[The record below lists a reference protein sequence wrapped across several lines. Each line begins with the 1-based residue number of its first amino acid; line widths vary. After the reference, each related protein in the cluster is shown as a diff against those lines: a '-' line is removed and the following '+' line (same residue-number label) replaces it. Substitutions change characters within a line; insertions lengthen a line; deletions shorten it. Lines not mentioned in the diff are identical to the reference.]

1 MAFSIYVLLNLKD
14 EEQHYKFDDP
24 KNGVHQMFSML
35 VENNK
40 DICFYSSKKI
50 FDGWQLG
57 YNIVFFSLWNQS
69 QIDSEYSSI

>member
-1 MAFSIYVLLNLKD
+1 
-14 EEQHYKFDDP
+14 
-24 KNGVHQMFSML
+24 MFSML

-57 YNIVFFSLWNQS
+57 YNIVFVSLWNQS
-69 QIDSEYSSI
+69 QIDSEDKLRSLDTKFSSESM